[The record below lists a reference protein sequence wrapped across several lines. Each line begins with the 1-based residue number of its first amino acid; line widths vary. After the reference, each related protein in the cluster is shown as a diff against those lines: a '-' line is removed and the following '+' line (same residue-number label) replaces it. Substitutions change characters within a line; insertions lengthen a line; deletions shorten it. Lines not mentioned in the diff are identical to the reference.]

1 MRTMKN
7 TVNIIEAKQA
17 GDEFCAG
24 VIESSGQPVYS
35 CYQCQRCGGGCP
47 VAAVAGT
54 TPNQFLRLLQLGL
67 VEEAMENPLLWL
79 CVGCSTCGARCPNLI
94 STNEVIDQ
102 FRALASRRRKIA
114 REVKGVRVFHKLFLK
129 QVRRFGRLHEASLIG
144 SLKMRTR
151 SFFKDMGLGLK
162 MFRKGKIPVLP
173 HRLRG
178 IPGVKSIFRRR
189 RDGR

>member
-1 MRTMKN
+1 MKN
-7 TVNIIEAKQA
+7 SINIIETRQA
-17 GDEFCAG
+17 ADESCAE
-24 VIESSGQPVYS
+24 VIERSGQPVYS

-67 VEEAMENPLLWL
+67 VDEAMENPLLWL

-102 FRALASRRRKIA
+102 FRALTLRRRQVA
-114 REVKGVRVFHKLFLK
+114 REVKGVRAFHKLFLN
-129 QVRRFGRLHEASLIG
+129 QIRRFGRLHEAFLIG

-151 SFFKDMGLGLK
+151 KFFKDLGLGFR
-162 MFRKGKIPVLP
+162 MYRKGKISVLP
-173 HRLRG
+173 HRFRG
-178 IPGVKSIFRRR
+178 IPEVKSIYRKRRR
-189 RDGR
+189 G